1 MFELNEEKLNE
12 SKVELK
18 AKRMLADMM
27 AEALLES
34 DAPESVKLGIRVL
47 QQTRRINE
55 ALTEDIVKKYV
66 SSGKQAN
73 VETLKYVY
81 EYLQLVEVGIKQF
94 AQTTPYVANTEE
106 EEDENIF

>member
-12 SKVELK
+12 SKIELK
-18 AKRMLADMM
+18 AKEMFADMLVNS
-27 AEALLES
+27 LLNS
-34 DAPESVKLGIRVL
+34 DAPEFVKLGVRIM
-47 QQTRRINE
+47 QQMKRINE
-55 ALTEDIVKKYV
+55 ALSEDIAKKYV
-66 SSGKQAN
+66 SPGKEAN

-106 EEDENIF
+106 K